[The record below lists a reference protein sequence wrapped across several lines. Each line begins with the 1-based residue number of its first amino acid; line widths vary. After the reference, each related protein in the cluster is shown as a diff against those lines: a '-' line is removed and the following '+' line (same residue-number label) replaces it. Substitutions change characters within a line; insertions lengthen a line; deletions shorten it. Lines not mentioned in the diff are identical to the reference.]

1 MTLNCLR
8 PIAAQPMTPSET
20 YQLTVRMETYGGKFI
35 SSLAVAIRY
44 ADPVNKHKLL
54 AAFPEM
60 VAKYGPKS
68 VFDPADRQPAEVI

>member
-8 PIAAQPMTPSET
+8 PLAIQLMTPSET

-54 AAFPEM
+54 AAFPEV
-60 VAKYGPKS
+60 VAKYGPKAI
-68 VFDPADRQPAEVI
+68 FDPADRQPAEVI

>member
-8 PIAAQPMTPSET
+8 PIAIQLMTPTET
-20 YQLTVRMETYGGKFI
+20 YQLTVCMETYGGKFI

-54 AAFPEM
+54 AAFPEI

-68 VFDPADRQPAEVI
+68 VLNSADRQPAEVI

>member
-1 MTLNCLR
+1 MTLNC
-8 PIAAQPMTPSET
+8 PCPTATQPMTPTET

-44 ADPVNKHKLL
+44 ADSINKNKLL
-54 AAFPEM
+54 AAFPEI

-68 VFDPADRQPAEVI
+68 AFNPADRQPVEVI

>member
-8 PIAAQPMTPSET
+8 TIATQPMTPSET

-44 ADPVNKHKLL
+44 ADPVSKHKLL
-54 AAFPEM
+54 AAFPEV